1 MIVSR
6 EARARVAG
14 NLFDDKNMRKLLVV
28 TLLSGVAGIGS
39 AASGSGAT
47 LQVSSS
53 TLRFIASAGGE
64 SPAPQ
69 ILTVTPAGSGS
80 STFSVQLDGGST
92 GTAAPAFL
100 GVEPMS
106 GTAPA
111 SLTVT
116 ATTGSLTAGIYR
128 GRILISN
135 LADTSQAPIPVAV
148 TFAVAPAKP
157 HLTAS
162 PNRVRFQAS
171 AQAATT
177 QNQLLVLGN
186 SGGGGPLNFSIIV
199 AGRSPWISV
208 SPATGTISPNAPASV
223 TVIVNSQGLASG
235 NYRDALHISTAAGLV
250 SVPVAL
256 FVASSGPVLG
266 LDLHGMTFRG
276 RQGNGVPSLD
286 PVEIFNDGDAGTLV
300 HWTAELLTGTEWLSL
315 GSTSGT
321 SSPGNSS
328 QLPLQ
333 PTAAITTLP
342 AGTLFALVK
351 VSDPGSQNSPQFVSV
366 VLDLAPAGSPA
377 NPDPAPQGLF
387 FVAAAGG
394 TPPASQA
401 TFAIVSSAAPLPFQ
415 ASTMTNDGA
424 PWLSET
430 TSSTTTTLANPA
442 QLNVSVNPA
451 NLAPGIY
458 TGVVQVVIGELLRSV
473 NVTLVVTPRNS
484 SNSNPSASRLETA
497 QASGCAPT
505 QIVIT
510 QVGTVNNFSLPASY
524 PTELQVQLNDD
535 CGNPIADGQVVASFS
550 NGDPTLSLP
559 PDTPPG
565 TYSAVW
571 QPGVVSAQTAIT
583 ETATAGSLQPAT
595 SKLLGGVTA
604 TANPAPELV
613 AAGTLNN
620 LNPLVGAALAPGTIA
635 QVYGSNLASAM
646 ATADSVP
653 LPGTMNGTQIL
664 IGGVVAPI
672 YYLSG
677 TQMVVQIPTELA
689 AGHQYSVISIVNG
702 ALSLP
707 DTLSLASTDPGV
719 AAYADGTIIAQHIDF
734 TLVSSTSPAHPGEA
748 LIMYLAG
755 MGSTTSPVASGT
767 AAPSNPPASA
777 TVQPTVQ
784 VGGQNAQILY
794 AGLTPGGVGLYQID
808 FVVPASAKAGTLDV
822 EVTQGGVRS
831 NIAQLPVAQ

>member
-1 MIVSR
+1 VTH
-6 EARARVAG
+6 ARVAG
-14 NLFDDKNMRKLLVV
+14 DLFDDKKMRKLVLV
-28 TLLSGVAGIGS
+28 TLLCGVAGIGS
-39 AASGSGAT
+39 AAGSSGAT

-53 TLRFIASAGGE
+53 TLRFIASEGGD

-69 ILTVTPAGSGS
+69 ILTITPVGSGS
-80 STFSVQLDGGST
+80 GTFNVQLDGGST

-100 GVEPMS
+100 SVQPLS

-135 LADTSQAPIPVAV
+135 PADTSQAPVPVAV

-157 HLTAS
+157 NLKAS

-171 AQAATT
+171 TQAATT
-177 QNQLLVLGN
+177 QNQLLVLSN
-186 SGGGGPLNFSIIV
+186 SGGGGPLNFSITV

-208 SPATGTISPNAPASV
+208 SPATGTISPNAPVSV
-223 TVIVNSQGLASG
+223 TVTVNSQGLAIG
-235 NYRDALHISTAAGLV
+235 NYRDALHISSGSGSTASGLV

-256 FVASSGPVLG
+256 FVATAGPVLD

-286 PVEIFNDGDAGTLV
+286 PVEIWNDGDSGTLV
-300 HWTAELLTGTEWLSL
+300 HWTAELLTGSEWLSL
-315 GSTSGT
+315 GATSGT
-321 SSPGNSS
+321 SSPGNPS

-333 PTAAITTLP
+333 PNAAITTLP
-342 AGTLFALVK
+342 DGTLFALVK
-351 VSDPGSQNSPQFVSV
+351 VSDPDSQNSPQFVSV
-366 VLDLAPAGSPA
+366 VLDLAPADSPP

-394 TPPASQA
+394 TPPASQP
-401 TFAIVSSAAPLPFQ
+401 TFALVSSAAPLPFQ
-415 ASTMTNDGA
+415 ASTMTNDGGT
-424 PWLSET
+424 WLSET
-430 TSSTTTTLANPA
+430 TSSTTTTLANPS
-442 QLNVSVNPA
+442 QINVSVNPE
-451 NLAPGIY
+451 NLTPGVY

-473 NVTLVVTPRNS
+473 NVTLVVTPENS
-484 SNSNPSASRLETA
+484 SNSNSGASRRPTPR
-497 QASGCAPT
+497 ASGCTPT

-535 CGNPIADGQVVASFS
+535 CGNPISNGQVVASFS

-583 ETATAGSLQPAT
+583 ETATAASLQPAT

-620 LNPLVGAALAPGTIA
+620 LNPLVGTALAPGTIA
-635 QVYGSNLASAM
+635 QVYGSNLASGIAS
-646 ATADSVP
+646 ADTVP
-653 LPGTMNGTQIL
+653 LPGSLNGTQIL

-672 YYLSG
+672 YYLSA
-677 TQMVVQIPTELA
+677 TQMVVQIPTELP
-689 AGHQYSVISIVNG
+689 AGHQYSVISIVNN

-707 DTLSLASTDPGV
+707 DTLSLAPTDPGV
-719 AAYADGTIIAQHIDF
+719 AAYADGTIIAQHTDF
-734 TLVSSTSPAHPGEA
+734 TLVSSSSPAHPGEA

-755 MGSTTSPVASGT
+755 MGPTTSPVASGA
-767 AAPSNPPASA
+767 AAPSNPAASA
-777 TVQPTVQ
+777 KVQPTVQ

-808 FVVPASAKAGTLDV
+808 FVVPASANAGNLDV
-822 EVTQGGVRS
+822 EVTQGGVNS
-831 NIAQLPVAQ
+831 NIAKLPVAQ